1 MSLLIASLKPI
12 SGFGPIDAKTRS
24 LGAPATPRDGFHA
37 KKRVSGL
44 LALDHEFIPVA
55 AQDRIDFV
63 AKAVCADPRRAKGCM
78 AASMSRAYLSREQVS
93 APIRSKRSST
103 VQSPWSAFLQDREA
117 GFLKVKIAKMSAQP
131 ARNFTVFACAFAT
144 QHA

>member
-63 AKAVCADPRRAKGCM
+63 RQGCL
-78 AASMSRAYLSREQVS
+78 RGS
-93 APIRSKRSST
+93 APRQGMHGRLDESR
-103 VQSPWSAFLQDREA
+103 VPLA
-117 GFLKVKIAKMSAQP
+117 
-131 ARNFTVFACAFAT
+131 
-144 QHA
+144 